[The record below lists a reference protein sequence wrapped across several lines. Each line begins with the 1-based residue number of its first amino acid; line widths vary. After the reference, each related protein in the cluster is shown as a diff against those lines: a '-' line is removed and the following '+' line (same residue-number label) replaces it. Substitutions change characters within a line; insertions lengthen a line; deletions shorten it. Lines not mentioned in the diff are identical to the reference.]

1 MIGVDLCSIYASLT
15 FSRKFSLSYCVTCT
29 ALRNE
34 ISVVLPLCL
43 SVVAH
48 SHGLDQ
54 DLLARRRRGRGRCG
68 SVQSRCKD
76 GRHLIISL
84 SFCFYLDKNSP
95 RAMLFCVFHL
105 FMITSVSF
113 SVQVDVYYYLV
124 YVF

>member
-54 DLLARRRRGRGRCG
+54 DLLARRRRGRGRSG

-84 SFCFYLDKNSP
+84 SFCFYVDKNSP
-95 RAMLFCVFHL
+95 PSHVVLCISFVYDYIFVVFCASGRF
-105 FMITSVSF
+105 II
-113 SVQVDVYYYLV
+113 
-124 YVF
+124 